1 MKAQIPWLRV
11 FVEGVVIVGSILLAF
26 GIEAWWDDRAD
37 RQTELTILGELHTAL
52 SADFEFL
59 ENTLDEFRRI
69 ESRTE
74 IILSHMRSGAPYS
87 DSLDAYFGA
96 VYGYQ
101 GGETNKAGYESL
113 KSQGLGLIS
122 DDGLRSHV
130 ARVYEQTY
138 PSAEGSI
145 EFERSVILDLLRP
158 YFLVYFRDLRFGDS
172 ATPLDFQA
180 LLTDTEFLNLV
191 DYRLQTVRQNHIPTF
206 ETAISDVGALIEAIE
221 AELGG

>member
-26 GIEAWWDDRAD
+26 GLQAWWDGRAD
-37 RQTELTILGELHTAL
+37 RQTELTILREMHTAL

-59 ENTLDEFRRI
+59 ENTLDQFREI

-74 IILSHMRSGAPYS
+74 VILSHMRSGAPYS

-96 VYGYQ
+96 VYGYHS
-101 GGETNKAGYESL
+101 GETNKAGYESL

-138 PSAEGSI
+138 PRVEASLEL
-145 EFERSVILDLLRP
+145 ERGIVLDLLRP
-158 YFLVYFRDLRFGDS
+158 YFLVYFRDLRFGQR
-172 ATPLDFQA
+172 ATPLDYDA
-180 LLTDTEFLNLV
+180 VSADGVFLNHV
-191 DYRLQTVRQNHIPTF
+191 DYRLQAVKQNHLPRL
-206 ETAISDVGALIEAIE
+206 ETATSEIRALIEAIE
-221 AELGG
+221 FELGR